1 MDLSRTI
8 MAKSDQLN
16 ADDLVGGPLTIKI
29 ADIKPVEGDQQQ
41 PLAIHYGDQDG
52 KVWKPCKSMRR
63 VLVAVWGADGKAFIG
78 RRLTL
83 FRDPSVMWGGV
94 AVGGLRISHMS
105 HLETAMTIVISAS
118 KTKKKP
124 VKILPLA
131 DEPQET
137 TQDPIDLSEIVAIV
151 GEDAIN
157 AYLASIKWI
166 NQGETHANLAQDKA
180 QQVIDNQGGF
190 LAAINKH
197 KNGE

>member
-29 ADIKPVEGDQQQ
+29 QDIKAIEGDQQQ

-63 VLVAVWGADGKAFIG
+63 VMIHLWGSNGKAFIG

-83 FRDPSVMWGGV
+83 FRDPSVKWGGV
-94 AVGGLRISHMS
+94 EVGGLRISHMS
-105 HLETAMTIVISAS
+105 DIAEATTMVISAS

-124 VKILPLA
+124 IKILPLPA
-131 DEPQET
+131 EVVAAPV
-137 TQDPIDLSEIVAIV
+137 DLSEIVAIV
-151 GEDAIN
+151 SAESIN
-157 AYLASIKWI
+157 HYLLSIQWI
-166 NQGETHANLAQDKA
+166 KQGETYQDLAQDKA

-190 LAAINKH
+190 LAAINKQ
-197 KNGE
+197 KAGE